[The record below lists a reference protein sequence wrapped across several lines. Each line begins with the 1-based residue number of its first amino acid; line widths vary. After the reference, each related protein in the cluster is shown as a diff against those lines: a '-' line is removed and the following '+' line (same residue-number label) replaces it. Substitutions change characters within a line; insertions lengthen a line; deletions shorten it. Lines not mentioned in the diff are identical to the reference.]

1 MKIVIR
7 KALHEVMNSGDRPS
21 PRRWSG

>member
-7 KALHEVMNSGDRPS
+7 VALQEAMNSGDRPS